1 MHKFHFKI
9 MFKQGQTDRQTD
21 TTGEETDPPP
31 THNLTASFDVTRSPV
46 GDEPEAIEV
55 YAFLK

>member
-9 MFKQGQTDRQTD
+9 MFKQGQTD
-21 TTGEETDPPP
+21 TTGEDTNPPP